1 MNKSAD
7 LTLVDNSVTYLQ
19 QLISHPAAMFDHFAT
34 LAALEQVMNVAR
46 EKGTIVPR
54 SIQLYSGNANHY
66 PTAMLYSRF

>member
-34 LAALEQVMNVAR
+34 LSALEQVVNVAR
-46 EKGTIVPR
+46 EKGTIVP
-54 SIQLYSGNANHY
+54 
-66 PTAMLYSRF
+66 